1 MVKNIS
7 EIRVAKT
14 VRRPAMDGYGN
25 RYYEELTF
33 LMKYNRRIES
43 HFPRAWAKCID
54 VLIFLLPAL
63 QFIHDFWL
71 SMAIAI
77 ALANIYGTISE
88 HKRGDTLGKY
98 LLGLKVIDD
107 TGNYPGFWLSLKRNM
122 LAIFDLTPLPGTSI
136 SFPVAGESTFRYN
149 MNLNNR
155 LCNTYVVGASRISE
169 IQALQRKEDIPL

>member
-1 MVKNIS
+1 MVKKIS
-7 EIRVAKT
+7 EIRIEKT
-14 VRRPAMDGYGN
+14 VRRPAMDEYGN

-33 LMKYNRRIES
+33 QMKYNPRIES

-54 VLIFLLPAL
+54 LLIFFLPTL
-63 QFIHDFWL
+63 QFIHNFWL

-77 ALANIYGTISE
+77 ALVDIYGTISE
-88 HKRGDTLGKY
+88 HKRGDTLGKR

-107 TGNYPGFWLSLKRNM
+107 TGNYPGFWLSLKRNA
-122 LAIFDLTPLPGTSI
+122 LAIFDLTPLHGTRI
-136 SFPVAGESTFRYN
+136 RFPVAGESTFRYN

-155 LCNTYVVGASRISE
+155 LCQTYIVEAFRLSE

>member
-1 MVKNIS
+1 MVKKIS
-7 EIRVAKT
+7 EIRIEKK
-14 VRRPAMDGYGN
+14 VRRPAMDEYGN
-25 RYYEELTF
+25 RYHEELTF
-33 LMKYNRRIES
+33 LMKYSPRIES

-54 VLIFLLPAL
+54 LLIFLLPAL
-63 QFIHDFWL
+63 QFIHGFWL

-77 ALANIYGTISE
+77 ALVDIYGTISE

-107 TGNYPGFWLSLKRNM
+107 TCNYPGFWLSLKRNA

-136 SFPVAGESTFRYN
+136 SFPLTVESTFRYN

-155 LCNTYVVGASRISE
+155 LCNTYVVEASRISE
-169 IQALQRKEDIPL
+169 IQALQHKEDIPL